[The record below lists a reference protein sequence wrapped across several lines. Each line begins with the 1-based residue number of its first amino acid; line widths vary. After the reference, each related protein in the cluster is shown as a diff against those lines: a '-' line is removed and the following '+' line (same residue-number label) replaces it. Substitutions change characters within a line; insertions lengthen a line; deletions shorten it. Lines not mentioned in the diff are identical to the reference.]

1 MPLPLTSLPTTLL
14 ATLLAAP
21 LAALLLAGLAGAP
34 ATAATPTQAQA
45 QETRADARAA
55 ASDYRLGAGDLLR
68 IAVYQNPDLSLET
81 RVGEAGRISF
91 PLVGSLPV
99 GGLALPQAEARL
111 AEALRDGGYVRQPQ
125 VTITVLQVRGHQA
138 TVMGLVNRPG
148 RFALESTRTRLTELL
163 AMAGGPSAGAADV
176 VVLVGQRDG
185 APWRTEVDLAAL
197 FGPGGQARDHEVRHG
212 DVLWV
217 ARQPQV
223 YIYGE
228 VQRPGVLRLERGMT
242 VLQALASGG
251 GLTPRG
257 TERGIRVHRKA
268 ADGAIQALSAQMAD
282 TLQDGDVV
290 HVRESLF

>member
-1 MPLPLTSLPTTLL
+1 MSRPP
-14 ATLLAAP
+14 ARLAAP
-21 LAALLLAGLAGAP
+21 VRATALASALCAACAAALLIAGLAGVP
-34 ATAATPTQAQA
+34 AQA
-45 QETRADARAA
+45 QEPAADSRPAA
-55 ASDYRLGAGDLLR
+55 ADYRLGAGDLLR
-68 IAVYQNPDLSLET
+68 IAVFQNPDLSLET

-91 PLVGSLPV
+91 PLLGSVPV
-99 GGLALPQAEARL
+99 GGLAVPQAEARL
-111 AEALRDGGYVRQPQ
+111 VQALRDGGFVRQPQ

-148 RFALESTRTRLTELL
+148 RYALESTRTRLTELL
-163 AMAGGPSAGAADV
+163 ALAGGPANGAADV
-176 VVLVGQRDG
+176 VVLVGTRDG
-185 APWRTEVDLAAL
+185 APWRAEVDLAAL
-197 FGPGGQARDHEVRHG
+197 FGPGGQVRDLDVRHG

-228 VQRPGVLRLERGMT
+228 VQRPGALRLERGMT

-257 TERGIRVHRKA
+257 TERGIRVHRRA
-268 ADGAIQALSAQMAD
+268 GDGGIHALAAQMAD

>member
-1 MPLPLTSLPTTLL
+1 MPPPT
-14 ATLLAAP
+14 ALLAAT
-21 LAALLLAGLAGAP
+21 LFALFVAGLAGVPAP
-34 ATAATPTQAQA
+34 AQAQAATPAP
-45 QETRADARAA
+45 ELRSDARAA
-55 ASDYRLGAGDLLR
+55 AADYRLGAGDLLR

-81 RVGEAGRISF
+81 RVGEAGSISF
-91 PLVGSLPV
+91 PLIGSVLV
-99 GGLALPQAEARL
+99 GGLVLPQAEARL
-111 AEALRDGGYVRQPQ
+111 ADALRDGGFVRQPQ

-185 APWRTEVDLAAL
+185 APWRAEVDLAAL

-212 DVLWV
+212 DMLWV

-257 TERGIRVHRKA
+257 TERGIRLHRKA
-268 ADGAIQALSAQMAD
+268 ADGGIQALSVQMAD